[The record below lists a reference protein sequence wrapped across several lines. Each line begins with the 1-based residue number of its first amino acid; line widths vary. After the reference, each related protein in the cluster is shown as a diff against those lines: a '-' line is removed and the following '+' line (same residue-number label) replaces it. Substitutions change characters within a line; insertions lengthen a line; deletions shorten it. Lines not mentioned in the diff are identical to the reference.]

1 MTEGLLIGAMDGD
14 EWSNQIVLLGFE
26 VGGTLWNGSEGD
38 ICGLDLGVGNV
49 HTTCQ
54 LMSKGASNSAQKQKE
69 FMEITKELPYISNQI
84 VSLKSK
90 QSQNRNGKNRP
101 KLSCRSQVKIEPN

>member
-1 MTEGLLIGAMDGD
+1 MVKP
-14 EWSNQIVLLGFE
+14 NCVVGFRSRRHSRN
-26 VGGTLWNGSEGD
+26 GTEGD
-38 ICGLDLGVGNV
+38 ICGLDIGVGNV
-49 HTTCQ
+49 HATCQ

-90 QSQNRNGKNRP
+90 QGQNRKSKNRP